1 MPLRELS
8 PEKRESWVE
17 RIFARMSAMY
27 GRLFAEMWAGTEL
40 QTVKAVWADDLA
52 PFSGQQIAWAMEQ
65 CKARDLPPTLP
76 MFRSLCQQ
84 APRPET
90 PALPPP
96 RVPREVAQERAQQ
109 LRKTAELAAR
119 RHAGDTSWARTAPA
133 DGARGSLWERR
144 IIELAEAGD
153 PRFLQILA
161 EHVERGVIRSERARQ
176 ALEAAGYDAVAA

>member
-27 GRLFAEMWAGTEL
+27 GRLFAEMWAGTDL
-40 QTVKAVWADDLA
+40 QAVKAVWADDLA

-76 MFRSLCQQ
+76 MFRGFCRQ
-84 APRPET
+84 APRPEV
-90 PALPPP
+90 PALPSP

-109 LRKTAELAAR
+109 LRKAAEHATR
-119 RHAGDTSWARTAPA
+119 RHVGDTSWARTAPA
-133 DGARGSLWERR
+133 NGACGSLWQRR
-144 IIELAEAGD
+144 VIELAESGD

-161 EHVERGVIRSERARQ
+161 DHVERGVIVSARASA
-176 ALEAAGYDAVAA
+176 ALNAAASDAIA

>member
-27 GRLFAEMWAGTEL
+27 GRLFAEMWAGTDL
-40 QTVKAVWADDLA
+40 QAVKAVWADDLA

-65 CKARDLPPTLP
+65 CKGRDLPPTLP
-76 MFRSLCQQ
+76 MFRGFCQQ
-84 APRPET
+84 APRPEAL
-90 PALPPP
+90 ALPAP

-109 LRKTAELAAR
+109 LRKTAEQASR
-119 RHAGDTSWARTAPA
+119 RQAGDTSWARTPPA

-153 PRFLQILA
+153 RRFLQQLA
-161 EHVERGVIRSERARQ
+161 EHVERGVIVSPRASA
-176 ALEAAGYDAVAA
+176 ALNAAESDAIA